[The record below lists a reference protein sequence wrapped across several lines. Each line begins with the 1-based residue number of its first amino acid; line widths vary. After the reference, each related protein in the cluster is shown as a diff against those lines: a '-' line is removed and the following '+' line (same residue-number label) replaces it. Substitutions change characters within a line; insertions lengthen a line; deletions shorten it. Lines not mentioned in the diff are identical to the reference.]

1 MAQLKSTS
9 INGNLTVTGYTT
21 HLDGA
26 SFSSGS
32 FITLNPRVKLGAS
45 EYGGCL
51 KLEAIDGNTNVGI
64 RFANTAGF
72 ILSRT
77 GQNMLYSTG
86 PESYY
91 HIVHGVMDGTWT
103 WAPETEGQLWLGTT
117 NHPWGSVYIKGGPYI
132 ISDERKK
139 NILNYVQDDK
149 RYFDFYEK
157 LNSILYTWKDQE
169 NDKVKVGL
177 GAQTVEKALNS
188 SGLTND
194 DFSGLCHEGDSYSL
208 DYISYLMIG
217 DAYNKNKIKELEE
230 RIAKLES
237 R

>member
-21 HLDGA
+21 HSGGA

-51 KLEAIDGNTNVGI
+51 KLNALDTGTPGIHFANNAAMIQSIDGQHMYFSV
-64 RFANTAGF
+64 
-72 ILSRT
+72 
-77 GQNMLYSTG
+77 G
-86 PESYY
+86 PESNY
-91 HIVHGVMDGTWT
+91 HMLLGVIDGI
-103 WAPETEGQLWLGTT
+103 WALYPETNEYLGLGGSS
-117 NHPWGSVYIKGGPYI
+117 HAWGHLYLRINPYI
-132 ISDERKK
+132 VSDERKK
-139 NILNYVQDDK
+139 NILHYVQDDK

-157 LNSILYTWKDQE
+157 LNPILYTWKDQE
-169 NDKVKVGL
+169 NDKIKVGL
-177 GAQTVEKALNS
+177 GAQTVEKALES